1 MTFLTLKPKIA
12 IKIFKHDGTLI
23 EAFRFKKDSQLDY
36 RHDMLTEV
44 KTLNLMNQFAK
55 LVTADTL
62 SSREHYELY
71 STYVK
76 FGEAVQKKVVL
87 YVVMTKL

>member
-1 MTFLTLKPKIA
+1 MTFFTRKPKIA
-12 IKIFKHDGTLI
+12 IKIFKHDGTLV

-36 RHDMLTEV
+36 RYDMLTEV
-44 KTLNLMNQFAK
+44 KHLELMTQFAK
-55 LVTADTL
+55 LVTGDAP

-76 FGEAVQKKVVL
+76 FGEAVQQKVAL
-87 YVVMTKL
+87 YVDMTKL